1 MNFPEV
7 RSMGGPVGGGVGI
20 GAGSLGCTTSGGD
33 SNLLVKSPASSPPET
48 TAYMGFQTTSP
59 LSSPQ
64 AGYPPVSRPSIA
76 SMWGIGGF
84 TTPPMP
90 PPPVVCPNTTASTL
104 GIPQMPSA
112 TYFNSRAPM
121 GFNFRMAGSHLNGY
135 PFVYKRKPEE
145 EPEEVSGHYQYQVKP
160 VAKQHIS
167 EERMAAHLNSLHL
180 SESYYNHRLGKK
192 GCVSDIDMM
201 LDEETDEGLGNNG
214 ISQPWKS
221 AKTPSCIVI
230 ADEVKQIIPGE
241 SQLPAS
247 LLKKLTKPS
256 MEVVLWQPP
265 ENIIRNI
272 ISPSI
277 NTEIEPRENQST
289 PSDSLTNTS
298 TSTNTEETSN
308 SSSPDSGI
316 SVSSPLPSLS
326 FLGQTSTV

>member
-1 MNFPEV
+1 
-7 RSMGGPVGGGVGI
+7 
-20 GAGSLGCTTSGGD
+20 
-33 SNLLVKSPASSPPET
+33 
-48 TAYMGFQTTSP
+48 
-59 LSSPQ
+59 
-64 AGYPPVSRPSIA
+64 
-76 SMWGIGGF
+76 
-84 TTPPMP
+84 
-90 PPPVVCPNTTASTL
+90 
-104 GIPQMPSA
+104 
-112 TYFNSRAPM
+112 
-121 GFNFRMAGSHLNGY
+121 
-135 PFVYKRKPEE
+135 
-145 EPEEVSGHYQYQVKP
+145 
-160 VAKQHIS
+160 
-167 EERMAAHLNSLHL
+167 
-180 SESYYNHRLGKK
+180 
-192 GCVSDIDMM
+192 MM